1 MGAEHRCTARYADD
15 DGKPAVS
22 EHTSFGLVDGKG
34 RELGARTLIHALT
47 VELGPIAEWHSAMTL
62 APGLY
67 FSVWVHVTR
76 DAQPYGASPRT
87 HYLGTIEAAQRKA
100 AELVAGARKR
110 YEKRAAAGQKL

>member
-1 MGAEHRCTARYADD
+1 MTSEFRCTANYADD
-15 DGKPAVS
+15 GAVVS

-47 VELGPIAEWHSAMTL
+47 VGFGPIQDWHGFMTL
-62 APGLY
+62 EPGLY

-76 DAQPYGASPRT
+76 DAEPYGASPRT

-100 AELVAGARKR
+100 AELVDGARKR
-110 YEKRAAAGQKL
+110 YAKRAAAGQKL